1 MIGDF
6 HFLRPWCLLFL
17 LPLFALLWSLWK
29 KNPRLQSWSAV
40 CDAHL
45 LKHLTQ
51 STGGSKRR
59 GALLLLFVGGLLMCI
74 SLAGPTWMRLPVPSY
89 RVIQPRVL
97 VLDMSDNMLE
107 RDVSPDRLTRAKFK
121 LHDLFS
127 RREGGQFG
135 LVVFTGEPFVVSP
148 LTEDGNTI
156 DSLLETLTPDI
167 MPVGGQQLDKAL
179 KEAGAL
185 ITQAGFSTGQ
195 ILVLTASPPDSAAID
210 MAAKLHSDGINTSI
224 MPIIADK
231 TLSSVFKPL
240 ATAGHGMLLPFADT
254 NNDLEQW
261 LAATNDTRQLT
272 RSELNDIPA
281 WRDEGRW
288 FILPALICLLP
299 VFRRGWLQRID
310 S

>member
-1 MIGDF
+1 MIADF

-17 LPLFALLWSLWK
+17 LPLFGLLWVLWK

-40 CDAHL
+40 CDVHL

-51 STGGSKRR
+51 STGGSKRH
-59 GALLLLFVGGLLMCI
+59 GALLFLFVSALLISI
-74 SLAGPTWMRLPVPSY
+74 SLAGPSWVRLPVPSY
-89 RVIQPRVL
+89 RVIQPRIL
-97 VLDMSDNMLE
+97 VLDMSENMLE
-107 RDVSPDRLTRAKFK
+107 HDVSPDRLTRAKFK

-127 RREGGQFG
+127 RRDGGQFG

-185 ITQAGFSTGQ
+185 ITQAGFSKGQ

-210 MAAKLHSDGINTSI
+210 MAAKLHSEGIDTSI
-224 MPIIADK
+224 MPIIAEK

-254 NNDLEQW
+254 NEDLEQW
-261 LAATNDTRQLT
+261 LATTTDTRQLT
-272 RSELNDIPA
+272 RSELNDIPS

-288 FILPALICLLP
+288 FIVPALICLLP

>member
-17 LPLFALLWSLWK
+17 LPLVALLWSLWK
-29 KNPRLQSWSAV
+29 KNPRLQSWNAV

-51 STGGSKRR
+51 STGGSKRH
-59 GALLLLFVGGLLMCI
+59 GALLLLFVSGLLMCI
-74 SLAGPTWMRLPVPSY
+74 GLAGPTWVRLPVPSY

-127 RREGGQFG
+127 RRDGGQFG

-179 KEAGAL
+179 KEAGSL
-185 ITQAGFSTGQ
+185 ISQAGFSTGQ

-210 MAAKLHSDGINTSI
+210 MAAKLHSNGIDTSI

-231 TLSSVFKPL
+231 TMSSVFKPL

-254 NNDLEQW
+254 SNDLEQW
-261 LAATNDTRQLT
+261 LTATNDTRQLT
-272 RSELNDIPA
+272 RSELNDIPS